1 MLWPVLPFCIVRPNA
16 RNRGSALRASAILD
30 AILLHV
36 MPGTAHEQFLA
47 LWAIRVRPIAV
58 NISFIHIPQAHFE
71 RDLPGMI
78 KRLRWSARLVLQLEV
93 RMKCGEMQRHV
104 RPKMGQ
110 NPLGKLPR
118 FVGIIKLVISNHTF
132 VSFFSHSSVSSTG

>member
-30 AILLHV
+30 AILLHI

-58 NISFIHIPQAHFE
+58 NISFIHVAQAHVE

-93 RMKCGEMQRHV
+93 RMKRREMQRHL
-104 RPKMGQ
+104 RPMIRQ
-110 NPLGKLPR
+110 NPLANLPP
-118 FVGIIKLVISNHTF
+118 FVRIT
-132 VSFFSHSSVSSTG
+132 